1 MKKYFYLVL
10 LFIGLSPLAAKAQSG
25 TIKALPGDIIA
36 DPVNNRKELLIPNA
50 FSPNG
55 DGQNDIFRI
64 ANITDEKLID
74 FKVFNRWGTILF
86 RTTDPKQGWDGT
98 NKGQAQPVGVYGYVI
113 RIGYPDGYVET
124 YKGTV
129 TLIR

>member
-1 MKKYFYLVL
+1 MKKYIYLVVACVL
-10 LFIGLSPLAAKAQSG
+10 LSSAAATAQTVSVNAMPGDFNPAAK
-25 TIKALPGDIIA
+25 
-36 DPVNNRKELLIPNA
+36 KELLIPNA
-50 FSPNG
+50 FSPNN
-55 DGQNDIFRI
+55 DGQNDIFKI
-64 ANITDEKLID
+64 CNMTNEKLID

-98 NKGQAQPVGVYGYVI
+98 SKGQMQPIGVYGYVI
-113 RIGYPDGYVET
+113 RIGYSDGYVET

>member
-1 MKKYFYLVL
+1 MNKYLYLLML
-10 LFIGLSPLAAKAQSG
+10 LVALAPCKAVAQSVNVH
-25 TIKALPGDIIA
+25 AMPGD
-36 DPVNNRKELLIPNA
+36 PVTTAVRKELLIPNA
-50 FSPNG
+50 FTPNH

-64 ANITDEKLID
+64 NNMTDEKLID

-86 RTTDPKQGWDGT
+86 RTTDAREGWDGT
-98 NKGQAQPVGVYGYVI
+98 NKKVAQPVGVYGYVI
-113 RIGYPDGYVET
+113 RIGYADGYVET